1 VYLYY
6 LVKKNPLKVVG
17 ARDIPKCY
25 TSQRARLMPFAL
37 QRYENTFENANVF
50 ENIFVFVIENAL
62 ICAIKT
68 KNPLKTYGKA
78 L

>member
-1 VYLYY
+1 
-6 LVKKNPLKVVG
+6 LVVNKKTRCGWSKQGTFPNATP
-17 ARDIPKCY
+17 
-25 TSQRARLMPFAL
+25 QRARLMPFAL

>member
-1 VYLYY
+1 
-6 LVKKNPLKVVG
+6 
-17 ARDIPKCY
+17 
-25 TSQRARLMPFAL
+25 MPFAL

-62 ICAIKT
+62 ICTIKT